1 MAGIGFNVA
10 TRVVSW
16 YLCRMC
22 FSAMVEQ
29 EAKELGGRFQ
39 ARVQI
44 DMYDDLFKRRSNGEK
59 ILINKA
65 MELQFIRH
73 AKTPAEKQIRSNI
86 LEWRKTQI
94 ESLETEL
101 FNQKR
106 RLGDAERTL
115 GLKVTKKAENEKR
128 VSSKKIS
135 KIQRDLM
142 SLNSDELL
150 SETEERIFPL
160 HYMSVVCLD
169 ENGEKVVRPMRYLMR
184 PHDKNPDFDLKF
196 GGCYNARFDNLENV
210 AWWKDSLLK
219 RHGLIVVKKFYENVP
234 AEKYAKNFK
243 LPDSE
248 SERENIVICFSPD
261 DTEYMYIPVLWD
273 VWKLKGQPDLFSAA
287 LITDDPLPEV
297 AAAGHDRTPIF
308 LKESAVD
315 EWLNAV
321 GSVAKAKSALMV
333 RQIPHYSHRITGVA

>member
-1 MAGIGFNVA
+1 
-10 TRVVSW
+10 
-16 YLCRMC
+16 
-22 FSAMVEQ
+22 MVEQ

-39 ARVQI
+39 ARVQL
-44 DMYDDLFKRRSNGEK
+44 DLYDDIFKRRSNGEK

-65 MELQFIRH
+65 MELQFIRD
-73 AKTPAEKQIRSNI
+73 AKTPAEKQIRSTI
-86 LEWRKTQI
+86 LEWRKQQI

-101 FNQKR
+101 FQQKR
-106 RLGDAERTL
+106 RLADAERALLT
-115 GLKVTKKAENEKR
+115 KETKKAENDKR
-128 VSSKKIS
+128 ISSKKIK
-135 KIQRDLM
+135 KIQRDLTG
-142 SLNSDELL
+142 LNTDDLI

-169 ENGEKVVRPMRYLMR
+169 EKNEKVVRPMRYLMR
-184 PHDKNPDFDLKF
+184 PHDKDASFDMKF

-234 AEKYAKNFK
+234 VEKYTKNFK

-248 SERENIVICFSPD
+248 SEKENIVLCFTPD

-273 VWKLKGQPDLFSAA
+273 VWKSKGQPDLYSAA
-287 LITDDPLPEV
+287 LITDDPLPEIS
-297 AAAGHDRTPIF
+297 AAGHDRTPIF
-308 LKESAVD
+308 LKESAID
-315 EWLNAV
+315 TWLNALE
-321 GSVAKAKSALMV
+321 SVTKAKSALMA